1 MIKWHLGNIKER
13 KEQKMENYV
22 KETEIAKRK
31 KLPFFFHSPHILGIF
46 FFITYSGLILTEH
59 TALCIFIYVL
69 SIIACIGGVGSAL
82 EYSEEEKTVAKKI
95 RKGSNRT

>member
-31 KLPFFFHSPHILGIF
+31 KLPFFFHSQHILGIF

-59 TALCIFIYVL
+59 TGLCIFIYVL
-69 SIIACIGGVGSAL
+69 SIIACIGAAGSAL
-82 EYSEEEKTVAKKI
+82 EYSEEEKTVDKK
-95 RKGSNRT
+95 N